1 LIEVLD
7 RRSVAP
13 AQPGR
18 SSQPLYERAA
28 RRTLL
33 AQIEHLERD
42 LTQLFASAWPRQGF
56 EWGVDAPSRRA
67 RILDLGEL
75 ERVRDALAH
84 RIQETRRDLRAR
96 HQVEDANRAL
106 VEDMLR
112 HPERHRWVRVSHAD
126 IGEPGCRHWHVV
138 PRLGL
143 VGILANW
150 WRVKISSG
158 CPLPRAL

>member
-1 LIEVLD
+1 MIEVLD
-7 RRSVAP
+7 RSIAP
-13 AQPGR
+13 APPVRRTQP
-18 SSQPLYERAA
+18 PDERGA

-42 LTQLFASAWPRQGF
+42 LAQLFTSAWPRQGF
-56 EWGVDAPSRRA
+56 EWGVDAPSGRP

-75 ERVRDALAH
+75 EQVRDALAH
-84 RIQETRRDLRAR
+84 RIQEARRDLRER
-96 HQVEDANRAL
+96 HAVEDANRAL

>member
-1 LIEVLD
+1 VIEVLD
-7 RRSVAP
+7 RSAAP
-13 AQPGR
+13 ALPARPTQLPD
-18 SSQPLYERAA
+18 ERAA

-33 AQIEHLERD
+33 AQIERLERD
-42 LTQLFASAWPRQGF
+42 LAELFTSAWPRGGL
-56 EWGVDAPSRRA
+56 EWGVDTAPGRP

-75 ERVRDALAH
+75 EQVRDALAH
-84 RIQETRRDLRAR
+84 RVQESRRELRAL
-96 HQVEDANRAL
+96 HQAEDANRAL

-126 IGEPGCRHWHVV
+126 VGEPGCRHWHVV

-143 VGILANW
+143 LGILANW